1 MTTHAKSHLP
11 KTLDSTK
18 TSKMLVDAL
27 ESASR
32 RLSSNDAVYQ
42 WGHMGQCNVGHVVQ
56 SLTGLTSAEIVESVD
71 YQLDEWSEHA
81 NDYCP
86 TSGRSVDSLFT
97 TLQQYGLS
105 RSDLIDLEHLS
116 NTDVLKNLPGGFRY
130 LRRNNRHDVSQYM
143 LSFAGLLEGN
153 SL

>member
-1 MTTHAKSHLP
+1 
-11 KTLDSTK
+11 
-18 TSKMLVDAL
+18 MLWRVPH
-27 ESASR
+27 
-32 RLSSNDAVYQ
+32 AVYLPTMLFIS
-42 WGHMGQCNVGHVVQ
+42 GVMGQCNVGHFQ

-86 TSGRSVDSLFT
+86 SGRSVDSLFT

-105 RSDLIDLEHLS
+105 SELIS
-116 NTDVLKNLPGGFRY
+116 NIFRILMFCLPGGFRY
-130 LRRNNRHDVSQYM
+130 LRRNNSDVSQYM

-153 SL
+153 SLLSIFSTSHYLFWRSFYLLSCA